1 MIKELPFKCVTMFY
15 GKKLIKRKKE
25 NKMRKTSP
33 QVLICEGI
41 GKMTGSVTKN
51 IKFANAGTEW
61 LQYMLFIFSETLF

>member
-1 MIKELPFKCVTMFY
+1 MFY

-51 IKFANAGTEW
+51 IKFANAGTE
-61 LQYMLFIFSETLF
+61 